1 MFAGLVVRFQHLHPL
16 CIGREANVGNKRT
29 TSKSLILVEFLN
41 LTFDLEADIKWVSN
55 VKFIPL
61 ALATLLT
68 TGAASA
74 SSFIAPE
81 ALTTKLSPSI
91 VVLGEPAGEP
101 VAVVS
106 EAKRNDKLAEAVG
119 QAPLEYPF
127 PGGKAPIVRAS
138 DKIVVRT
145 PLNYPAPAGG
155 TKPASPAA
163 ASFIQVSPSIIAMA
177 APEPAISFEE
187 VASVGASGDEEK
199 SATAEDFGRTPTVI
213 RGGVVGEAGSVSTPA
228 APAKK
233 PATVQRGSTMAG
245 AQSAPEGQ
253 AAPQDS
259 PQGSPK
265 EPGQP
270 IPSPTPAPP
279 PANIIPEAKIR

>member
-1 MFAGLVVRFQHLHPL
+1 MIAG
-16 CIGREANVGNKRT
+16 
-29 TSKSLILVEFLN
+29 
-41 LTFDLEADIKWVSN
+41 
-55 VKFIPL
+55 L

-74 SSFIAPE
+74 SSFITPE

-91 VVLGEPAGEP
+91 VVLGEP
-101 VAVVS
+101 VAASSHAKTDERLAS
-106 EAKRNDKLAEAVG
+106 EVA

-155 TKPASPAA
+155 PKPASPAAA

-233 PATVQRGSTMAG
+233 PATVQRGSTMAD